1 MCFGL
6 VRKDYKILFRQN
18 FGTFFAQMLFILV
31 LISANM
37 GIMGYCV
44 MAAGAG
50 WAMLMTIS
58 IAEQQSQ
65 AMAYLIST
73 PYSRPRIVISKYIST
88 VLLFFVVTVFYGI
101 ISELTQRMGV
111 PLFPRLTLSVV
122 VMTFIS
128 YMLFVSITL
137 PLYFFLTD
145 MTVRLISLGLILGT
159 CLVVSVIMKKLGVTA
174 VSALTDGLPEWGMG
188 AGLGAAGIATVI
200 SVIVVKLAFDKM
212 EF

>member
-65 AMAYLIST
+65 AIAYLIST
-73 PYSRPRIVISKYIST
+73 PYSRLKIIISKYIST
-88 VLLFFVVTVFYGI
+88 ILLFLGVTVFYGI
-101 ISELTQRMGV
+101 ISELTQQMGV
-111 PLFPRLTLSVV
+111 VLFPRLTLAVV

-159 CLVVSVIMKKLGVTA
+159 CLVVTVIMKELGIAA
-174 VSALTDGLPEWGMG
+174 VGALTAGLPDWWMS
-188 AGLGAAGIATVI
+188 AGLAAAGIATVI
-200 SVIVVKLAFDKM
+200 SIIVVKLAFDKL